1 MTTALRYDN
10 APLRKATRTPQGF
23 LKAPARVTRAGVFQ
37 YTRADGST
45 SHELRHPD
53 DVFDSGSLA
62 SLASAPVTVDHPA
75 TPVTAA
81 NARDHM
87 VGFGS
92 ESPRRDGDF
101 VESALTITD
110 AAAVARAE
118 LPRTDSAVLCE
129 VSLGYTARIVPE
141 TGVYQGQ
148 RYDARQRDI
157 RYNHIALGP
166 AGWGRAGSSVAM
178 RLDALASGVV
188 GAAWRFDATP
198 DNDVS
203 IPHMDTVEIRIDGVT
218 VAVPK
223 TAADVIAKS
232 LADGAAALV
241 VARKDAAD
249 KDAALGTASAE
260 LAAAKAD
267 LAAAREAAKP
277 EVIQARA
284 DARTA
289 LITDARKVL
298 GVDYRADGLS
308 DVAVQ
313 TAAVAKARPE
323 MALAGRSDD
332 YIAAA
337 FRFVCDS
344 VGVDSLAA
352 VRGPAPIVDVRA
364 DAATARAD
372 RAKRN
377 ATAWKIPGAKGDAK

>member
-1 MTTALRYDN
+1 MSILRFLTYTVPYGVTLATRYDN

-166 AGWGRAGSSVAM
+166 KGWGRAGESVK
-178 RLDALASGVV
+178 LFAS
-188 GAAWRFDATP
+188 D
-198 DNDVS
+198 S
-203 IPHMDTVEIRIDGVT
+203 
-218 VAVPK
+218 
-223 TAADVIAKS
+223 ADPT
-232 LADGAAALV
+232 
-241 VARKDAAD
+241 R
-249 KDAALGTASAE
+249 
-260 LAAAKAD
+260 
-267 LAAAREAAKP
+267 
-277 EVIQARA
+277 
-284 DARTA
+284 ARTA
-289 LITDARKVL
+289 VSYHTNKETETMEKKD
-298 GVDYRADGLS
+298 
-308 DVAVQ
+308 
-313 TAAVAKARPE
+313 
-323 MALAGRSDD
+323 
-332 YIAAA
+332 
-337 FRFVCDS
+337 
-344 VGVDSLAA
+344 
-352 VRGPAPIVDVRA
+352 
-364 DAATARAD
+364 
-372 RAKRN
+372 N
-377 ATAWKIPGAKGDAK
+377 ATQITPPASSTAWTSSRPPTTSTRSVRRR